1 MPSHERVLSVLR
13 YDPLTGIF
21 TWIAAPSSNKPH
33 LVGTPAGRVLDT
45 GYTDI
50 KIDGC
55 KIGAPRLAWFYMTG
69 EWPEAEIDH
78 RDVNPA
84 NNRWDNLR
92 PATRRQNG
100 ANRRLFKN
108 NTSGWKGVSWAKTN
122 RKWFASIR
130 AGGKTKGLG
139 HYDCGAAA
147 HFAYLIAADKA
158 YGEYARGG

>member
-69 EWPEAEIDH
+69 EWPKDEVDH
-78 RDVNPA
+78 KDLNKS
-84 NNRWDNLR
+84 NNAWDNLR
-92 PATRRQNG
+92 ESTHTQNMQNRPAWG
-100 ANRRLFKN
+100 SVPL
-108 NTSGWKGVSWAKTN
+108 KGVRLHECGKYEAKIVISKKQHIIGYFSTPE
-122 RKWFASIR
+122 
-130 AGGKTKGLG
+130 
-139 HYDCGAAA
+139 AA
-147 HFAYLIAADKA
+147 HDAYCVASNENFDEFARAA
-158 YGEYARGG
+158 